1 MTACPKPRLDPEP
14 IVFRIVATPA
24 GWRIV
29 GVDSLTMSTLYLSQE
44 LAVGHAREM
53 AEVMR
58 GHGQLTTVVIEGE
71 TPKD

>member
-1 MTACPKPRLDPEP
+1 MTACPKPRLDVEP
-14 IVFRIVATPA
+14 IVFRVVATPA

-44 LAVGHAREM
+44 LAAAHAREM

-58 GHGQLTTVVIEGE
+58 THGQLIDVVIEGE
-71 TPKD
+71 TPQN